1 MSCDKISGSD
11 PRSPERQRMIYHCIH
26 RADIGPLL
34 VPTAE
39 LRRKLCSPSSSRLLR
54 DGGRRC
60 RPWITKCLKR
70 AVALNPP
77 GRMSFR
83 ALRQSFQIWNFVSF
97 RIRFVPDF
105 AYEMIFIA
113 DNYYFSRLIF
123 INDGSERGSSSSSYA
138 EQSSSTGDSLA
149 AAGPSRPVKPVPS
162 CRRCRG
168 NRFPSVPRQ

>member
-1 MSCDKISGSD
+1 
-11 PRSPERQRMIYHCIH
+11 
-26 RADIGPLL
+26 
-34 VPTAE
+34 
-39 LRRKLCSPSSSRLLR
+39 
-54 DGGRRC
+54 
-60 RPWITKCLKR
+60 
-70 AVALNPP
+70 
-77 GRMSFR
+77 MSFR

-123 INDGSERGSSSSSYA
+123 INDGNERGHSSSSYA

-168 NRFPSVPRQ
+168 NRFPSVPVSGDGRRSLFAIIILGGCDEPHAVLRRPPGDFVVVTYA